1 VRSPLEKFL
10 ALEQRDQPAR
20 HVRYPGGPCRRDMML
35 RSPESVRHLKD
46 GLLLL
51 LVGIPSSAPFLSS
64 QRLKRRPSGQT
75 LPIPGGFATIVS
87 QAELQNHAA
96 WREAFRDKCKDHRFY
111 ELTGATLTEAFD
123 YFFILLEDE
132 RHQVRAI
139 QPLFFVRQ
147 NLIEGVAGP
156 VRVTIDHIRRKF
168 PRFLT
173 MKTLMIGCTAG
184 EGHLDAC
191 RVEDMKWVAE
201 ALHSCLKA
209 FARASQASLVVLKD
223 FPSTYREPLRSFSC
237 NGYTRVAS
245 MPMTRLA
252 LHYRDFD
259 EYLASLG
266 KATRKNLRRKFRQTA
281 QRAPITCE
289 VLTDVTEVIEELYP
303 LYLQVHAR
311 SKFHFERLT
320 PEYFCRLGREMPER
334 TRFFVWRQEGRAI
347 AFSLCLV
354 HEGTIYDE
362 YLGLDYEVA
371 FDLNLYFYT
380 LRDIIIWALEHGL
393 RCYCSSPL
401 NYDPK
406 LHLGCEL
413 VPLDLYVMHTGAL
426 LNPIF
431 RRALQFLQP
440 TRHDPVLRRFAN
452 AHEL

>member
-1 VRSPLEKFL
+1 MPLEK
-10 ALEQRDQPAR
+10 APAFATEYR
-20 HVRYPGGPCRRDMML
+20 IL
-35 RSPESVRHLKD
+35 R
-46 GLLLL
+46 
-51 LVGIPSSAPFLSS
+51 SAPFLSS
-64 QRLKRRPSGQT
+64 SRLKRRSSGTTVRIPS
-75 LPIPGGFATIVS
+75 GFATIVT
-87 QAELQNHAA
+87 QADLQDCPA

-111 ELTGATLTEAFD
+111 ELTGTTLTETFD
-123 YFFILLEDE
+123 YFFIVLEDE
-132 RHQVRAI
+132 KQQVRAI

-147 NLIEGVAGP
+147 NLTEGVAGP
-156 VRVTIDHIRRKF
+156 MRTTIDRIRRRF

-173 MKTLMIGCTAG
+173 MKTLMVGCSAG
-184 EGHLDAC
+184 EGHLGAC
-191 RVEDMKWVAE
+191 RAEDAE
-201 ALHSCLKA
+201 WAAQALHSCLKA
-209 FARASQASLVVLKD
+209 FARESRASLVVLKD
-223 FPSTYREPLRSFSC
+223 FSSRYREPLRSFSS

-245 MPMTRLA
+245 MPMTRLS
-252 LHYRDFD
+252 LHHRGFD

-281 QRAPITCE
+281 QRAPIECE
-289 VLTDVTEVIEELYP
+289 VLTDATAVIDELYP

-311 SKFHFERLT
+311 SKLHFEKLT

-334 TRFFVWRQEGRAI
+334 TRFFIWRQEGRAI

-354 HEGTIYDE
+354 HDGTIYDE
-362 YLGLDYEVA
+362 YLGLDYRVA

-380 LRDIIIWALEHGL
+380 LRDIITWALDHGL
-393 RCYCSSPL
+393 HSYCSSPL

-431 RRALQFLQP
+431 RRALHFLQP
-440 TRHDPVLRRFAN
+440 TRHDPVLRQFVN